1 MGSIAFPSPV
11 LAGKETAPAEIGA
24 RLAGDPGLQDFLAN
38 GTLSLVRVYQMTTPM
53 GDVVTTYQEADS
65 IERSFQNQV
74 DDPSEVAQQLREHIK
89 GTHGI
94 DIAAQPPPATEQYLE
109 FSEPGSSR
117 HPGIA
122 FSAPIQPGKTEL
134 LRALGR
140 ETTGGRKAEWE
151 ANNRENGVTL
161 HRAYVISTPMGDF
174 TSVYFEAPDPAE
186 ANRRFAADASGFG
199 TYFKS
204 QVADALGID
213 FNEPLPPVKTVF
225 EAVRT
230 RATD

>member
-1 MGSIAFPSPV
+1 M
-11 LAGKETAPAEIGA
+11 
-24 RLAGDPGLQDFLAN
+24 
-38 GTLSLVRVYQMTTPM
+38 
-53 GDVVTTYQEADS
+53 
-65 IERSFQNQV
+65 
-74 DDPSEVAQQLREHIK
+74 AQQLRDHIK
-89 GTHGI
+89 GAHGI
-94 DIAAQPPPATEQYLE
+94 DIGAQSPPAAEQYLE
-109 FSEPGSSR
+109 FSEPSSSR

-140 ETTGGRKAEWE
+140 ETSGPRKAEWE

-161 HRAYVISTPMGDF
+161 HRAYIVSTPMGDF

-186 ANRRFAADASGFG
+186 GNRRFAANASDFAA
-199 TYFKS
+199 YFKG

-225 EAVRT
+225 DAART
-230 RATD
+230 SD